1 MHRFFPYH
9 FGFSFFSAVMVLA
22 LPLFAGAADFKVLF
36 VGQQTQDGHDFIAV
50 TFSSPV
56 DATQDINRFLK
67 LFSTE
72 TGEVDGAWVLTDK
85 ASVAYFVNIEADTNY
100 EVNVRQ
106 GLQAVDGRTFAQT
119 NTHTLRTR
127 KAQAYIS
134 FGSKGYVLPSKLARG
149 IPVSTMN
156 VPAADVDFF
165 RVKDKFLVDFLALFS
180 DHRRM
185 GYYYSDEIQ
194 RYADLVYSGRFEFDM
209 ARNILTQAVLPISG
223 IKPLDE
229 PGVYLAV
236 LRKSGSYEYDFP
248 ATYFS
253 ISDIGMQLRIY
264 ADTMSVQAQYLSSA
278 KICDGVR
285 LTFYNQKGDILEQG
299 HTDAQG
305 SATFANV
312 KDKARLLIAEKD
324 KHTTILPLNMPAL
337 DLSAFDLGG

>member
-1 MHRFFPYH
+1 MFP
-9 FGFSFFSAVMVLA
+9 
-22 LPLFAGAADFKVLF
+22 
-36 VGQQTQDGHDFIAV
+36 T
-50 TFSSPV
+50 
-56 DATQDINRFLK
+56 
-67 LFSTE
+67 
-72 TGEVDGAWVLTDK
+72 
-85 ASVAYFVNIEADTNY
+85 
-100 EVNVRQ
+100 
-106 GLQAVDGRTFAQT
+106 
-119 NTHTLRTR
+119 
-127 KAQAYIS
+127 
-134 FGSKGYVLPSKLARG
+134 
-149 IPVSTMN
+149 
-156 VPAADVDFF
+156 ADVDFF

-324 KHTTILPLNMPAL
+324 KHTNILPLNMPAL